1 MAVGCAFIAAKTF
14 ASMVASRSGAAVA
27 TSVVVSMVGLTS
39 TSSLTLASTVASML
53 GVGAAGAA
61 VQANAIST
69 PMDSRTCTTSG
80 LVMGGKL
87 TLVARPY
94 VVRRRLEF

>member
-27 TSVVVSMVGLTS
+27 TSIVVSMVGL

-61 VQANAIST
+61 VQANAISA
-69 PMDSRTCTTSG
+69 TSASD
-80 LVMGGKL
+80 MED
-87 TLVARPY
+87 R
-94 VVRRRLEF
+94 

>member
-61 VQANAIST
+61 VQANAII
-69 PMDSRTCTTSG
+69 PTTTATNVIKMSF
-80 LVMGGKL
+80 M
-87 TLVARPY
+87 AFP
-94 VVRRRLEF
+94 

>member
-27 TSVVVSMVGLTS
+27 TSVVVSMVGL

-87 TLVARPY
+87 TLVAHPY

>member
-39 TSSLTLASTVASML
+39 SLTLASTVASML

-61 VQANAIST
+61 VHANAI
-69 PMDSRTCTTSG
+69 PKTTTTNVIKMSFM
-80 LVMGGKL
+80 VS
-87 TLVARPY
+87 P
-94 VVRRRLEF
+94 

>member
-39 TSSLTLASTVASML
+39 SLTLASTVASML

-61 VQANAIST
+61 VQAYAIST
-69 PMDSRTCTTSG
+69 TMGSRTCTTSG

-87 TLVARPY
+87 TLVAHPY

>member
-61 VQANAIST
+61 VHANAI
-69 PMDSRTCTTSG
+69 PKTTTTNVIKMSFM
-80 LVMGGKL
+80 VS
-87 TLVARPY
+87 P
-94 VVRRRLEF
+94 

>member
-39 TSSLTLASTVASML
+39 SLTLASTVASML

-61 VQANAIST
+61 VHANAISK
-69 PMDSRTCTTSG
+69 TTASDME
-80 LVMGGKL
+80 VK
-87 TLVARPY
+87 
-94 VVRRRLEF
+94 

>member
-14 ASMVASRSGAAVA
+14 ASMVAFRSGAAVA
-27 TSVVVSMVGLTS
+27 TSVVVSMVGL

-61 VQANAIST
+61 VHANAI
-69 PMDSRTCTTSG
+69 PKTTTTNVIKMSF
-80 LVMGGKL
+80 M
-87 TLVARPY
+87 ASP
-94 VVRRRLEF
+94 